1 MAQTLDARFQI
12 KDDGSVVLRN
22 ISKELYKV
30 KSNTKDASKAADAFG
45 DTSVGAT
52 KRARKGHE
60 ELNDTLAGTE
70 RAYKKLGEHQGDAG
84 GWKSD
89 SSGVRSLLGDAA
101 SFAAVGIAARRVW
114 KGTMDAIN
122 LSAMQKV
129 QETTF
134 QALLNSKAAGSAL
147 YDYVS
152 AYAKVS
158 ALGRE
163 DLANAV
169 TAYSSYTKNADQLE
183 RMIKLT
189 ECLYAKDPTQGAEGA
204 VFAMRE
210 LLSGDTMSIKDRF
223 NMSGFSGEMIRNFAN
238 TGDIEGM
245 LDYVDQMFNRFGA
258 TQEVVD
264 ANFDNLTT
272 QTNIFTSNLKTAIA
286 ESATPAMET
295 LAGTMRRLNAEMDAG
310 KYQPFIVLMAN
321 GMELIGSGIAWVA
334 ENLNWLAPAVL
345 GGATAFIVYKGVQMT
360 AAAAMA
366 IFKAVTAL
374 TTLDVVNLT
383 AAVAGLVGG
392 MAAMSAVSKQIDAGV
407 EMDMESAKKQFADLS
422 ANLPAAGAKLP
433 VEVANSAP
441 IKVKG
446 EVEIEEESMRYLLDI
461 QGQKW
466 LAKFSTAT
474 LAPQMI
480 FNGTTIEKT
489 ADFDEFAE
497 YALESLRTSVETAAD
512 GVY

>member
-45 DTSVGAT
+45 DTSVGTT

-60 ELNDTLAGTE
+60 ELNDTIAGTE
-70 RAYKKLGEHQGDAG
+70 QAYKKLGDHQGGVDGWNAG
-84 GWKSD
+84 
-89 SSGVRSLLGDAA
+89 SSGVRSLIGDAA
-101 SFAAVGIAARRVW
+101 SFAAVGIAARKAW

-158 ALGRE
+158 VLGRE

-169 TAYSSYTKNADQLE
+169 TAYSAYTKNADQLE
-183 RMIKLT
+183 RMMKLT
-189 ECLYAKDPTQGAEGA
+189 ERLYAKDPTQGAEGA

-310 KYQPFIVLMAN
+310 KYQPFIALMAN

-360 AAAAMA
+360 ATAAMA

>member
-1 MAQTLDARFQI
+1 MI
-12 KDDGSVVLRN
+12 KS
-22 ISKELYKV
+22 
-30 KSNTKDASKAADAFG
+30 
-45 DTSVGAT
+45 
-52 KRARKGHE
+52 RAI
-60 ELNDTLAGTE
+60 ND
-70 RAYKKLGEHQGDAG
+70 KKLVAFVLLIIM
-84 GWKSD
+84 KRVD
-89 SSGVRSLLGDAA
+89 SV
-101 SFAAVGIAARRVW
+101 
-114 KGTMDAIN
+114 
-122 LSAMQKV
+122 
-129 QETTF
+129 
-134 QALLNSKAAGSAL
+134 
-147 YDYVS
+147 
-152 AYAKVS
+152 
-158 ALGRE
+158 
-163 DLANAV
+163 
-169 TAYSSYTKNADQLE
+169 
-183 RMIKLT
+183 
-189 ECLYAKDPTQGAEGA
+189 P
-204 VFAMRE
+204 
-210 LLSGDTMSIKDRF
+210 
-223 NMSGFSGEMIRNFAN
+223 
-238 TGDIEGM
+238 
-245 LDYVDQMFNRFGA
+245 
-258 TQEVVD
+258 
-264 ANFDNLTT
+264 FDNLTT

-360 AAAAMA
+360 ATAAMA

-392 MAAMSAVSKQIDAGV
+392 MAAMSAVSKQIDTGV

>member
-60 ELNDTLAGTE
+60 ELNDTIAGTE
-70 RAYKKLGEHQGDAG
+70 QAYKKLGDHQGGVDGWNAG
-84 GWKSD
+84 
-89 SSGVRSLLGDAA
+89 SSGVRSLIGDAA
-101 SFAAVGIAARRVW
+101 SFAAVGIAARKAW

-158 ALGRE
+158 VLGRE

-169 TAYSSYTKNADQLE
+169 TAYSAYTKNADQLE
-183 RMIKLT
+183 RMMKLT
-189 ECLYAKDPTQGAEGA
+189 ERLYAKDPTQGAEGA

-238 TGDIEGM
+238 TGDIEGMLDYGM

-310 KYQPFIVLMAN
+310 KYQPFIALMAN
-321 GMELIGSGIAWVA
+321 GMELIGSGIA
-334 ENLNWLAPAVL
+334 
-345 GGATAFIVYKGVQMT
+345 
-360 AAAAMA
+360 
-366 IFKAVTAL
+366 
-374 TTLDVVNLT
+374 
-383 AAVAGLVGG
+383 
-392 MAAMSAVSKQIDAGV
+392 
-407 EMDMESAKKQFADLS
+407 
-422 ANLPAAGAKLP
+422 
-433 VEVANSAP
+433 
-441 IKVKG
+441 
-446 EVEIEEESMRYLLDI
+446 
-461 QGQKW
+461 
-466 LAKFSTAT
+466 
-474 LAPQMI
+474 
-480 FNGTTIEKT
+480 
-489 ADFDEFAE
+489 
-497 YALESLRTSVETAAD
+497 
-512 GVY
+512 